1 MLVSV
6 LSSSVSLSKKASN
19 QAAATELIA
28 VGSMKPTIGIR
39 QNTLNY
45 LVTYEKGTASD
56 AKPHSLSVLH
66 SITHCLSHINTDVFC
81 FSIAHAY

>member
-6 LSSSVSLSKKASN
+6 LSSSISLSKKASN

-28 VGSMKPTIGIR
+28 VGSMKPTIR
-39 QNTLNY
+39 QNSLNY

-56 AKPHSLSVLH
+56 AKPNCLSVLH
-66 SITHCLSHINTDVFC
+66 LITHCLSHINTDVFRC
-81 FSIAHAY
+81 LNIAHAY